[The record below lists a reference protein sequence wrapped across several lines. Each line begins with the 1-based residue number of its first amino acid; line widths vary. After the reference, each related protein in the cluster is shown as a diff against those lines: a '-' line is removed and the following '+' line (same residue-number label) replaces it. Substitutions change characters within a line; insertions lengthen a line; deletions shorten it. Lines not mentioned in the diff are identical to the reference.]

1 MKRLLVEKP
10 LPKTKRKQKKHK
22 PILSI
27 EFDKNRVEH
36 VFMFHYGIITLEKQ
50 KQKHTL
56 IQIIKGDLR
65 LSQDFLD
72 PNLLA

>member
-1 MKRLLVEKP
+1 
-10 LPKTKRKQKKHK
+10 
-22 PILSI
+22 
-27 EFDKNRVEH
+27 
-36 VFMFHYGIITLEKQ
+36 MFHYGIITLEKQ